1 MKVSA
6 GSYSSRFFLRLLVF
20 SLFFVFALS
29 PYALGQPAFD
39 IKKISDMSD
48 FDATTFKNPTGDTFK
63 IGLIEAFSGA
73 SAFNGQLYWLVNT
86 WIAHDFNKRGG
97 ILVDGKKKMIEIVKG
112 DHQAKPA
119 VTKKVAEK
127 LCLEDKVNVLWGT
140 AGSHLTLIVQQVA
153 AQYKTIFMNPMSLT
167 DALMDGKNFNR
178 YTFRTTIT
186 TTQFGYAMAYYYSKR
201 AEKKFYILCQDYMFG
216 HEIAKAFK
224 DGLKKYKPEA
234 EIVGE
239 AFHPLFMTDF
249 APYLTKVQGSGA
261 EVIYTGDWSPD
272 ADNFLKQARSMGITL
287 PIANIYMDA
296 PGIQQAVGG
305 AGGRGMVNVND
316 HHMTIDTPEM
326 NQFIKIWHK
335 AWEKWKEPYNTVMWE
350 YPLGAGAKTLNVSYW
365 MMDVI
370 ERAASTD
377 PEKII
382 KVWEGDTY
390 KSLNGSVHMRACDH
404 QVVRDMYAAEYI
416 FPNQFYKDAAAPGK
430 PFVIPAQFCMPA
442 IPADLDRCKK

>member
-1 MKVSA
+1 MKTA
-6 GSYSSRFFLRLLVF
+6 FKSYPLALVIACLSIGLVMGFLLPR
-20 SLFFVFALS
+20 A
-29 PYALGQPAFD
+29 AMGMPAFD
-39 IKKISDMSD
+39 INKISDMSD
-48 FDATTFKNPTGDTFK
+48 FDATNFKNPTGDTFK
-63 IGLIEAFSGA
+63 IGLIEAFSGP
-73 SAFNGQLYWLVNT
+73 SSFNGDLYWLVNT

-97 ILVDGKKKMIEIVKG
+97 IRVDGKKKLIEVVKG

-119 VTKKVAEK
+119 VTKKIAEK

-167 DALMDGKNFNR
+167 DSLMDGKNFNR

-186 TTQFGYAMAYYYSKR
+186 TTQFGHAVAYFYSKR
-201 AEKKFYILCQDYMFG
+201 PEKKFYILCQDYMFG

-224 DGLKKYKPEA
+224 EGLKKYKPEA

-239 AFHPLFMTDF
+239 AFHPLFMKDF
-249 APYLTKVQGSGA
+249 APYLTKIQGSGA

-272 ADNFLKQARSMGITL
+272 ADNFLKQARALGINL

-296 PGIQQAVGG
+296 PGIQEAVGG

-316 HHMTIDTPEM
+316 HHITIDTPEM
-326 NQFIKIWHK
+326 NAFIKIWHK
-335 AWEKWKEPYNTVMWE
+335 AWQNFKKPYNTVMWE
-350 YPLGAGAKTLNVSYW
+350 YPLGAGGKTIAMSYW

-370 ERAASTD
+370 ERAGSTD

-390 KSLNGSVHMRACDH
+390 KALNGVVQMRACDH

-416 FPNQFYKDAAAPGK
+416 FPNAFYKNAAAPGK
-430 PFVIPAQFCMPA
+430 PFVIPAEFCMPV